1 MIRLAQKS
9 MKVLQLHWEAA
20 SRAAVTRRDAFGIVV
35 LASIACATAG
45 TEHLWAIVIAF
56 VIPDIA
62 VASFFLI
69 RKIDPRVMVE
79 SQVTLYPV
87 VLIVLGLSGGVGTFS
102 GLLLSAGAGWLMR
115 IAIQRLVGSDF
126 ERW

>member
-1 MIRLAQKS
+1 MAQNS
-9 MKVLQLHWEAA
+9 MKVLQQHWEAA
-20 SRAAVTRRDAFGIVV
+20 SRAAVTRRDAFGIVL

-45 TEHLWAIVIAF
+45 TDHLWAIVIAF

-62 VASFFLI
+62 VASSLLI

-79 SQVTLYPV
+79 SQVALYPS
-87 VLIVLGLSGGVGTFS
+87 VLIVLGLSGGVGMFS
-102 GLLLSAGAGWLMR
+102 GLLLSAGAGWLLR
-115 IAIQRLVGSDF
+115 VAVQRLVGSDF